1 MVSFWWLVVAL
12 MVGACAGILA
22 IALMRMSG
30 GLPET
35 SSTVPDPSELRTINE
50 SFLM

>member
-1 MVSFWWLVVAL
+1 MISFWWLAVAL
-12 MVGACAGILA
+12 WVGACAGVLA
-22 IALMRMSG
+22 MALMRMSG

-35 SSTVPDPSELRTINE
+35 SSTVPDPNELRMINE

>member
-1 MVSFWWLVVAL
+1 MVSFWWIVVAL
-12 MVGACAGILA
+12 VVGACAGILT

-35 SSTVPDPSELRTINE
+35 SSTVPDPNELSMINE